1 MAYVCSFSGAV
12 AGFSPS
18 PERRIKGHE
27 CISLV
32 ANILHTLLSDL
43 NYLPSV
49 GEQIRRGGMSSVS
62 SAAAAAFTSVL
73 VARSV
78 TYLISSHKLESSS

>member
-49 GEQIRRGGMSSVS
+49 GEQIGGGGCHPSPQLLQQLSPV
-62 SAAAAAFTSVL
+62 F
-73 VARSV
+73 
-78 TYLISSHKLESSS
+78 